1 MSNELHSSENTGLQN
16 WKTAAGVLGVLFI
29 AAMIFGGISFSK
41 YRTSVNK
48 ATDLGAQL
56 DQTRTTLEGELAVLN
71 TAYSDQIAM
80 NDTLSSELQIKIAEV
95 EDLQIRIDKA
105 RKDLKASQANAAQIK
120 TRLAQMEELKMA
132 LEQDIINLRGEN
144 EMLVSSNQQ
153 LNVELASTR
162 EEVSMLSSQVLALTT
177 ANERLTSRLTT
188 LAPAGFRADNF
199 TVTAST
205 KKDKQTNKAKK
216 IDEVK
221 VTFDLNNIPEEY
233 QGSREI
239 YLVLTEFNGNPVSG
253 VAAKDVQLKIGNEPV
268 LVKAADVH
276 KANLKARQ
284 SMTMSFEPQE
294 NLNPGTYNVMVYADN
309 GYLGS
314 TGFLV
319 SK

>member
-1 MSNELHSSENTGLQN
+1 
-16 WKTAAGVLGVLFI
+16 
-29 AAMIFGGISFSK
+29 
-41 YRTSVNK
+41 VNK

-205 KKDKQTNKAKK
+205 KKD
-216 IDEVK
+216 
-221 VTFDLNNIPEEY
+221 
-233 QGSREI
+233 
-239 YLVLTEFNGNPVSG
+239 
-253 VAAKDVQLKIGNEPV
+253 
-268 LVKAADVH
+268 
-276 KANLKARQ
+276 
-284 SMTMSFEPQE
+284 
-294 NLNPGTYNVMVYADN
+294 
-309 GYLGS
+309 
-314 TGFLV
+314 
-319 SK
+319 